1 MHLLFDGYNNTR
13 QARSDSIK
21 HTAITMIPNGPGSL
35 DDDGIKP
42 FLFLT
47 SNPVT
52 CSSPPVLKDR
62 SAACGAIACKL
73 RPCRTENQTCWLKT
87 QDISKW
93 SIVSS
98 VWSHRGLAAGWLDPF
113 LLVCQ
118 LSRISCELFQILS
131 QDLNWMDPIQK
142 ASYADFV
149 EKLPE
154 VENCQMWVSSTSGC
168 SSSPSRSSQSC
179 KYSSRT
185 STVTAPFISVTHS
198 YSQDQHK
205 LFFFR

>member
-1 MHLLFDGYNNTR
+1 MVATTQGRLGVIPSNTQWLRWFQMDQAHKMIMELSPFRSWPATLLLASAH
-13 QARSDSIK
+13 Q
-21 HTAITMIPNGPGSL
+21 
-35 DDDGIKP
+35 
-42 FLFLT
+42 
-47 SNPVT
+47 
-52 CSSPPVLKDR
+52 SSKDR
-62 SAACGAIACKL
+62 STACGSSDCKPRPYRIA
-73 RPCRTENQTCWLKT
+73 NQTCRLKT
-87 QDISKW
+87 QDTSKW

>member
-1 MHLLFDGYNNTR
+1 MVATTQGRLGVIPSNTQWLRWFQMDQAHKMIMELSPFRSWPATLLLASAH
-13 QARSDSIK
+13 Q
-21 HTAITMIPNGPGSL
+21 
-35 DDDGIKP
+35 
-42 FLFLT
+42 
-47 SNPVT
+47 
-52 CSSPPVLKDR
+52 SSKDR
-62 SAACGAIACKL
+62 STACGSSDCKPRPYRIA
-73 RPCRTENQTCWLKT
+73 NQTCRLKT
-87 QDISKW
+87 QDTSKW

-131 QDLNWMDPIQK
+131 QWMDPMKK